1 MHEGRSVCL
10 TAHNSACTTPH
21 GFHCL
26 AHIVELT
33 EVVFAEVTVLVRFEM
48 NSNLLDV
55 RRVDVRRIAWVSIWA
70 ILLCA
75 FELFANVR
83 NADCLG

>member
-1 MHEGRSVCL
+1 MKNERTNKDNWVHEDRSVRL
-10 TAHNSACTTPH
+10 TARNSACTTPH

-70 ILLCA
+70 VYSSSLHT
-75 FELFANVR
+75 
-83 NADCLG
+83 

>member
-1 MHEGRSVCL
+1 MHEGRSVRL
-10 TAHNSACTTPH
+10 TARNSACTTLH

-33 EVVFAEVTVLVRFEM
+33 EVVFAEVTVLVHFEL
-48 NSNLLDV
+48 NINLLDV
-55 RRVDVRRIAWVSIWA
+55 RRVDVRHIAWVSIWA

-75 FELFANVR
+75 FELFAHIR
-83 NADCLG
+83 NADRLG